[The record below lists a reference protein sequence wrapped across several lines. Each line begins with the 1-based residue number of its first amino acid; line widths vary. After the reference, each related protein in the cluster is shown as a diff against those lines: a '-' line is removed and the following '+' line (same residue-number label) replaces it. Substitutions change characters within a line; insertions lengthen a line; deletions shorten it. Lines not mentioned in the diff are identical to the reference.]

1 MNASSHPRMTE
12 RKTILKHAGTV
23 LIGQLAVVAFGVTDT
38 IIAGRYDPQALAV
51 LSVSSA
57 VYVSVYVTLL
67 GVIQALLPMF
77 AELYGGKKFSS
88 VGELLRQ
95 SLYVWLALSV
105 IGAMVLLSPYYL
117 LESTQVPVSIQ
128 AEAQS
133 YLGILAVALPA
144 ALFFRLY
151 SSLNQSIG
159 KPRLVTWIQI
169 AALLCKIPLSIV
181 LTFGTSTT
189 QGMGIAGCALA
200 TVIVSFVMCFIAL
213 ILLWRSD
220 IYQRFEIWK
229 PMAKPDFAKLKQM
242 AKLGIPNGVSVLVE
256 VTSFTLMALF
266 IARQGTTAT
275 ASHQIAANMTA
286 LLYMIPLSFS
296 IAISARLS
304 YWIGAANFQQMRH
317 VLAIGFQFV
326 VMEALLLATVLFIFS
341 NEIAM
346 VYAKDDQVAKL
357 SAQLLLLVGFY
368 HIGDAVQTLCFFVL
382 RSFKVTFLPM
392 MVYGSMLWGVGLSGG
407 YLLAY
412 EGIGNIAPTQ
422 SPDAF
427 WLMSV
432 IALVLVCVGLLLLIG
447 RVLRSTKYR

>member
-1 MNASSHPRMTE
+1 
-12 RKTILKHAGTV
+12 
-23 LIGQLAVVAFGVTDT
+23 
-38 IIAGRYDPQALAV
+38 
-51 LSVSSA
+51 
-57 VYVSVYVTLL
+57 
-67 GVIQALLPMF
+67 
-77 AELYGGKKFSS
+77 
-88 VGELLRQ
+88 
-95 SLYVWLALSV
+95 
-105 IGAMVLLSPYYL
+105 
-117 LESTQVPVSIQ
+117 
-128 AEAQS
+128 
-133 YLGILAVALPA
+133 
-144 ALFFRLY
+144 
-151 SSLNQSIG
+151 
-159 KPRLVTWIQI
+159 
-169 AALLCKIPLSIV
+169 
-181 LTFGTSTT
+181 
-189 QGMGIAGCALA
+189 
-200 TVIVSFVMCFIAL
+200 
-213 ILLWRSD
+213 
-220 IYQRFEIWK
+220 
-229 PMAKPDFAKLKQM
+229 
-242 AKLGIPNGVSVLVE
+242 VSVLVE

-317 VLAIGFQFV
+317 VLAIGFQLV
-326 VMEALLLATVLFIFS
+326 VLEALFFATVLFIFS

-346 VYAKDDQVAKL
+346 IYAKDDQIAQL

>member
-1 MNASSHPRMTE
+1 MTE

-105 IGAMVLLSPYYL
+105 IGAMVLLSPYFL

-133 YLGILAVALPA
+133 YLGILAMALPA

-181 LTFGTSTT
+181 LTFGTSAS

>member
-181 LTFGTSTT
+181 LTFGTSAS

>member
-1 MNASSHPRMTE
+1 MTE

-117 LESTQVPVSIQ
+117 LEYTQVPVSIQ

-181 LTFGTSTT
+181 LTFGTSAS

>member
-1 MNASSHPRMTE
+1 MTE

-105 IGAMVLLSPYYL
+105 IGAMVLLSPYFL

-133 YLGILAVALPA
+133 YLGILAMALPA

-181 LTFGTSTT
+181 LTFGTSAS

-317 VLAIGFQFV
+317 VLAIGFQLV

-447 RVLRSTKYR
+447 RVLHSTKYR

>member
-1 MNASSHPRMTE
+1 MSE

-23 LIGQLAVVAFGVTDT
+23 LVGQLAVVAFGVTDT
-38 IIAGRYDPQALAV
+38 IIAGRYDSQALAV

-57 VYVSVYVTLL
+57 IYVTVYVTLL

-77 AELYGGKKFSS
+77 AELFGGKRFSAI
-88 VGELLRQ
+88 GELLRQ
-95 SLYVWLALSV
+95 SLYVWAILA
-105 IGAMVLLSPYYL
+105 IAGGMVLLSPYL
-117 LESTQVPVSIQ
+117 LLQSTQVPLEVQSD
-128 AEAQS
+128 AKS

-181 LTFGTSTT
+181 LTFGTHEF

-200 TVIVSFVMCFIAL
+200 TVIVSYIMCLIAL
-213 ILLWRSD
+213 TLLWKSE
-220 IYQRFEIWK
+220 IYERFDIWK
-229 PMAKPDFAKLKQM
+229 PIEKPDTGKLKQM
-242 AKLGIPNGVSVLVE
+242 AKLGIPNGLSVLVE

-304 YWIGAANFQQMRH
+304 YWIGAANFQNMRS
-317 VLAIGFQFV
+317 VLAIGFQLIA
-326 VMEALLLATVLFIFS
+326 MEAALMAALLFVFTD
-341 NEIAM
+341 EIATI
-346 VYAKDDQVAKL
+346 YAKDDAVTKM
-357 SAQLLLLVGFY
+357 SAQLLILVGFY
-368 HIGDAVQTLCFFVL
+368 HVGDALQTLCFFVL

-412 EGIGNIAPTQ
+412 EGIGSLSATQ
-422 SPDAF
+422 SPAAF

-432 IALVLVCVGLLLLIG
+432 VALGLVCMGLMLLIALALKNP
-447 RVLRSTKYR
+447 KYR

>member
-1 MNASSHPRMTE
+1 MTE

-105 IGAMVLLSPYYL
+105 IGAMVLLSPYFL

-133 YLGILAVALPA
+133 YLGILAMALPA

-181 LTFGTSTT
+181 LTFGTSAS

-213 ILLWRSD
+213 TLLWRSD

-317 VLAIGFQFV
+317 VLAIGFQLV

-346 VYAKDDQVAKL
+346 VYAKDDQVAQL

-447 RVLRSTKYR
+447 RVLHSTKYR

>member
-1 MNASSHPRMTE
+1 MTE

-105 IGAMVLLSPYYL
+105 IGAMVLLSPYFL

-133 YLGILAVALPA
+133 YLGILAMALPA

-181 LTFGTSTT
+181 LTFGTSAS

-304 YWIGAANFQQMRH
+304 YWIGAANFQKMRH
-317 VLAIGFQFV
+317 VLAIGFQLV

-447 RVLRSTKYR
+447 RVLHSTKYR

>member
-1 MNASSHPRMTE
+1 MTE

-105 IGAMVLLSPYYL
+105 IGAMVLLSPYFL
-117 LESTQVPVSIQ
+117 LKSTQVPVSIQ

-144 ALFFRLY
+144 ALFFRLF

-181 LTFGTSTT
+181 LTFGTSAS

-213 ILLWRSD
+213 TLLWRSD

-317 VLAIGFQFV
+317 VLAIGFQLV

-392 MVYGSMLWGVGLSGG
+392 MVYGSMLWGVGLRGG

>member
-1 MNASSHPRMTE
+1 MTE

-105 IGAMVLLSPYYL
+105 IGAMVLLSPYFL
-117 LESTQVPVSIQ
+117 LKSTQVPVSIQ

-181 LTFGTSTT
+181 LTFGTSAS

-304 YWIGAANFQQMRH
+304 YWIGAANFQKMRH
-317 VLAIGFQFV
+317 VLAIGFQLV

>member
-1 MNASSHPRMTE
+1 MTE

-105 IGAMVLLSPYYL
+105 IGAMVLLSPYFL

-181 LTFGTSTT
+181 LTFGTSAS

-317 VLAIGFQFV
+317 VLAIGFQLV

-346 VYAKDDQVAKL
+346 VYSKDDQVAQL

>member
-1 MNASSHPRMTE
+1 MTE

-105 IGAMVLLSPYYL
+105 IGAMVLLSPYFL

-181 LTFGTSTT
+181 LTFGTSAS

-317 VLAIGFQFV
+317 VLAIGFQLV

-346 VYAKDDQVAKL
+346 VYAKDDQVAQL

>member
-1 MNASSHPRMTE
+1 MTE

-95 SLYVWLALSV
+95 SLYVWLALSI

-181 LTFGTSTT
+181 LTFGTSAS

>member
-1 MNASSHPRMTE
+1 MTE

-105 IGAMVLLSPYYL
+105 IGAMVLLSPYFL
-117 LESTQVPVSIQ
+117 LKSTQVPVSIQ

-133 YLGILAVALPA
+133 YLGILAMALPA

-181 LTFGTSTT
+181 LTFGTSAS

-317 VLAIGFQFV
+317 VLAIGFQLV

-346 VYAKDDQVAKL
+346 VYAKDDQVAQL

-447 RVLRSTKYR
+447 RVLHSTKYR

>member
-1 MNASSHPRMTE
+1 MTE

-105 IGAMVLLSPYYL
+105 IGAMVLLSPYFL

-133 YLGILAVALPA
+133 YLGILAMALPA

-181 LTFGTSTT
+181 LTFGTSAS

-304 YWIGAANFQQMRH
+304 YWIGAANFQKMRH
-317 VLAIGFQFV
+317 VLAIGFQLV

-346 VYAKDDQVAKL
+346 VYAKDDQVAQL

-447 RVLRSTKYR
+447 RVLHSTKYR

>member
-1 MNASSHPRMTE
+1 MTE

-105 IGAMVLLSPYYL
+105 IGAMVLLSPYFL
-117 LESTQVPVSIQ
+117 LKSTQVPVSIQ

-133 YLGILAVALPA
+133 YLGILAMALPA

-181 LTFGTSTT
+181 LTFGTSAS

-317 VLAIGFQFV
+317 VLAIGFQLV

-346 VYAKDDQVAKL
+346 VYAKDDQVAQL

>member
-1 MNASSHPRMTE
+1 MSE

-38 IIAGRYDPQALAV
+38 IIAGRYNPQALAV

-57 VYVSVYVTLL
+57 VYISVYVTLL

-77 AELYGGKKFSS
+77 AELFGGKKFSS
-88 VGELLRQ
+88 IGQILRQ
-95 SLYVWLALSV
+95 SLYVWLALSL
-105 IGAMVLLSPYYL
+105 IGALVLLSPYFL
-117 LESTQVPVSIQ
+117 LKSTQVPSSIQ
-128 AEAQS
+128 EEVQA

-169 AALLCKIPLSIV
+169 SALILKIPLSII
-181 LTFGTSTT
+181 LTFGTSAT

-296 IAISARLS
+296 IAISSRLS

-317 VLAIGFQFV
+317 VLAIGFQLV

-447 RVLRSTKYR
+447 RVMRSTKYR

>member
-1 MNASSHPRMTE
+1 MTE

-133 YLGILAVALPA
+133 YLGILAMALPA

-181 LTFGTSTT
+181 LTFGTSAS

-317 VLAIGFQFV
+317 VLAIGFQLV

-346 VYAKDDQVAKL
+346 VYAKDDQVAQL

>member
-1 MNASSHPRMTE
+1 MTE

-181 LTFGTSTT
+181 LTFGTSAS

-229 PMAKPDFAKLKQM
+229 PMAKPDFAKLKEM

>member
-1 MNASSHPRMTE
+1 MTE

-144 ALFFRLY
+144 ALFFRFY

-181 LTFGTSTT
+181 LTFGTSAS

>member
-1 MNASSHPRMTE
+1 MTE

-181 LTFGTSTT
+181 LTFGTSAT

-392 MVYGSMLWGVGLSGG
+392 MMYGSMLWGVGLSGG

>member
-1 MNASSHPRMTE
+1 MTE

-412 EGIGNIAPTQ
+412 EGIGNIAPKQ

>member
-1 MNASSHPRMTE
+1 MTE

-105 IGAMVLLSPYYL
+105 IGAMVLLSPYFL

-133 YLGILAVALPA
+133 YLGILAMALPA

-181 LTFGTSTT
+181 LTFGTSAS

-213 ILLWRSD
+213 TLLWRSD

-317 VLAIGFQFV
+317 VLAIGFQLV

-346 VYAKDDQVAKL
+346 VYAKDDQVAQL

>member
-1 MNASSHPRMTE
+1 MTE

-105 IGAMVLLSPYYL
+105 IGAMVLLSPYFL

-133 YLGILAVALPA
+133 YLGILAMALPA

-181 LTFGTSTT
+181 LTFGTSAS

-317 VLAIGFQFV
+317 VLAIGFQLV

-346 VYAKDDQVAKL
+346 VYAKDDQVAQL

-447 RVLRSTKYR
+447 RVLLSTKYR